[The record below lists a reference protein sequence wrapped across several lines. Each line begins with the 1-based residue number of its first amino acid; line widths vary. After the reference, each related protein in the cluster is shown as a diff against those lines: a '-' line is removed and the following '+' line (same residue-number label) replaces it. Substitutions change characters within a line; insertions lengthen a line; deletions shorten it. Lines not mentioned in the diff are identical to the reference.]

1 MPRWRG
7 FDNPFGD
14 IWTNLDGIIIQG
26 DAEGNPKTVYTTT
39 DPNNYYDYESDKNAM
54 EIAGHEIHQDG
65 YIKEF
70 DLGEAAHIIPES
82 VGGNTTNYKCDYQ
95 STGSK
100 NTYLRTFLVGG
111 NAYYGASAGL
121 GNVSSSY
128 VVSDSGSDL
137 CFRSVSTFVS
147 FSE

>member
-39 DPNNYYDYESDKNAM
+39 DPNNYGDNESAKNAM
-54 EIAGHEIHQDG
+54 EIAGHEIYQDG

-70 DLGEAAHIIPES
+70 DLGEAAHIIPKS
-82 VGGNTTNYKCDYQ
+82 VGGDTTKYKCDRH
-95 STGSK
+95 S
-100 NTYLRTFLVGG
+100 
-111 NAYYGASAGL
+111 
-121 GNVSSSY
+121 
-128 VVSDSGSDL
+128 
-137 CFRSVSTFVS
+137 C
-147 FSE
+147 

>member
-39 DPNNYYDYESDKNAM
+39 DPNNYSDNESAKNAM

-65 YIKEF
+65 YTKEF

-82 VGGNTTNYKCDYQ
+82 VGGDTTKYKCDYHKA
-95 STGSK
+95 GSK
-100 NTYLRTFLVGG
+100 NDYIRTLIVGG
-111 NAYYGASAGL
+111 SASDDADAGL
-121 GNVSSSY
+121 GDFHSLRDMMFENATA
-128 VVSDSGSDL
+128 G
-137 CFRSVSTFVS
+137 FRSVSSSVS
-147 FSE
+147 FPE